1 MARAD
6 RASQF
11 APFAALKGYEEALR
25 AKEHITVPKSEL
37 SEEMLE
43 YLDYKLSQIHE
54 NEIITV
60 VYYED
65 GMYLQKTGM
74 VSKINP
80 QQRYITIVTTDICF
94 DDIKDIKG

>member
-1 MARAD
+1 MPRAD

-25 AKEHITVPKSEL
+25 AMEYEKVPKSQL

-43 YLDYKLSQIHE
+43 YLDYKLNQINVGE
-54 NEIITV
+54 MVTL

-65 GMYLQKTGM
+65 GAYVKKTGL
-74 VSKINP
+74 VSKIDKAS
-80 QQRYITIVTTDICF
+80 RYIRIVKTDINF
-94 DDIKDIKG
+94 DDIKDIRL

>member
-25 AKEHITVPKSEL
+25 AKEKIPVEKSEL

-43 YLDYKLSQIHE
+43 FLDYKLAQINL

-60 VYYED
+60 IYYEND
-65 GMYLQKTGM
+65 GYIKKTGM
-74 VSKINP
+74 VSKINKEA
-80 QQRYITIVTTDICF
+80 RYLTIVTTDIAF
-94 DDIKDIKG
+94 DSIKDIQI